1 MVSTTRIT
9 VLEAASGTVTVYP
22 VRPTVTASLASVA
35 LTSLWELPQA
45 AANVMIQ
52 TTEATSQSLIP
63 SLAVDV
69 WKNVALEVAYAGTE
83 LFQEYHVKNTEPLDQ
98 FLTSEDV

>member
-1 MVSTTRIT
+1 
-9 VLEAASGTVTVYP
+9 
-22 VRPTVTASLASVA
+22 
-35 LTSLWELPQA
+35 
-45 AANVMIQ
+45 MIQ
-52 TTEATSQSLIP
+52 TTEATSQSLIA